1 MKITVIAFIAVSA
14 LAVLFAVYVIA
25 KIVGTVRTWTT
36 GLLGGLTLSDLRKAI
51 ADGKAEAENPS
62 ERTLFGA
69 TSIYLPKI
77 LQDFPDFHLPEAK
90 AALNVLL
97 DEYLRIRYGESSKF
111 SKSTVE
117 PDMVSAVPKLAAD
130 ASGAIHVSNVN
141 FHDAAISR
149 YVKTNEYA
157 TITYVA
163 TVGYTAG
170 DKRREER
177 YFIDSTLKL
186 RENGIEKKLLVCSR
200 CGGTIDSTSEKV
212 CPYCGCG
219 IIWDTRKSWRFT
231 QIKAG

>member
-1 MKITVIAFIAVSA
+1 MNITVIAFIVLAG

-25 KIVGTVRTWTT
+25 KIVGTVRTWSSN
-36 GLLGGLTLSDLRKAI
+36 LLGGLTLSDLRKAI

-77 LQDFPDFHLPEAK
+77 MQDFPDFHLPEAK
-90 AALNVLL
+90 TALNVLL
-97 DEYLRIRYGESSKF
+97 DEYLHIRYGGTDKF
-111 SKSTVE
+111 KQSTVE
-117 PDMVSAVPKLAAD
+117 PDLVNAVPKV
-130 ASGAIHVSNVN
+130 ASGSSGALEVSNVN

-149 YVKTNEYA
+149 YEKTNEYA

-170 DKRREER
+170 GQRHEDR

-186 RENGIEKKLLVCSR
+186 REHGVEKKLLVCTR

-231 QIKAG
+231 QIKEG